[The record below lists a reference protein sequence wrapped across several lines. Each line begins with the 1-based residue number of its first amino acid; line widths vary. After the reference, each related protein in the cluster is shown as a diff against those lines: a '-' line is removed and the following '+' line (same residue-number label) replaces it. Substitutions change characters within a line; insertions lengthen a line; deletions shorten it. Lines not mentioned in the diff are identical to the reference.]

1 MAYQITE
8 PIDIPRLQEL
18 LNALEADIS
27 DRARVAAALAQ
38 QNVEFAAT
46 LAQQNAELAAA
57 LELQNA
63 ELAATLALHNTDLA
77 AALDMHN
84 TDLATALKLQN
95 TELHTEL
102 QRRLSETE
110 SFNRVLVSLLKKT
123 VLEQVLD
130 IVCSEAQ
137 GLIGATGSAVLLL
150 TDQAWLEVKH
160 RLGKPLAAVE
170 RLPVDGSLAGRV
182 LRQGEAVRLND
193 PALFEQAKVYQ
204 WPTDLTAL
212 LALPLHV
219 NGGIIGVLDVVNK
232 DGGFTDED
240 VRVMSVF
247 ANQAAM
253 AIEHTRL
260 QQQAEQLAVLE
271 ERQRLA
277 RELHDSVT
285 QSLYSVTLYANA
297 AVLALAAGKEEVVSG
312 YLTELQQT
320 AQEGMRDMRLLIFQ
334 LHPPV
339 LEAEGLVAALQAR
352 LAAVEER
359 AGLQTHFRVGGER
372 RLPIAI
378 EEDLYWIAQ
387 EALNNVRKHAQA
399 THVTVHLHFTAE
411 SVRLD
416 VVDDG
421 VGFDLPA
428 VRAEGRGGGG
438 LRSISERTERLG
450 GQLTHTSAPD
460 AGTRLTI
467 EVTL

>member
-1 MAYQITE
+1 MPYQLSE
-8 PIDIPRLQEL
+8 PIDVPRLQQAL
-18 LNALEADIS
+18 DALEADIS
-27 DRARVAAALAQ
+27 ERERTAAALA
-38 QNVEFAAT
+38 AK
-46 LAQQNAELAAA
+46 NAEL
-57 LELQNA
+57 QG
-63 ELAATLALHNTDLA
+63 
-77 AALDMHN
+77 
-84 TDLATALKLQN
+84 
-95 TELHTEL
+95 EL
-102 QRRLSETE
+102 QRRLAESE
-110 SFNRVLVSLLKKT
+110 SFGRVLVSLLQKT

-130 IVCSEAQ
+130 IVCAEAQ

-160 RLGKPLAAVE
+160 RLGRPLAAVE
-170 RLPVDGSLAGRV
+170 RLPVDGSLAGQVVRK
-182 LRQGEAVRLND
+182 GEPVRLND
-193 PALFEQAKVYQ
+193 PTLFAQAQVYQ
-204 WPTDLTAL
+204 WPADLTAL
-212 LALPLHV
+212 LALPLHA

-232 DGGFTDED
+232 AGGFTEED

-253 AIEHTRL
+253 AIEHARL

-297 AVLALAAGKEEVVSG
+297 AALALSAGKGEVAAG
-312 YLTELQQT
+312 YLAELQQT

-339 LEAEGLVAALQAR
+339 LEAEGLVAALQTR
-352 LAAVEER
+352 LAAVEDR
-359 AGLQTHFRVGGER
+359 AGLQTQFRIEGER

-387 EALNNVRKHAQA
+387 EALNNVRKHAA
-399 THVTVHLHFTAE
+399 ARHVTVHLRFTAAT
-411 SVRLD
+411 VRLE

-421 VGFDLPA
+421 VGFDLQA
-428 VRAEGRGGGG
+428 VRTEGRGSGG
-438 LRSISERTERLG
+438 LRSIAERTARLG
-450 GQLTHTSAPD
+450 GRLTHESRPGE
-460 AGTRLTI
+460 GTRLTV